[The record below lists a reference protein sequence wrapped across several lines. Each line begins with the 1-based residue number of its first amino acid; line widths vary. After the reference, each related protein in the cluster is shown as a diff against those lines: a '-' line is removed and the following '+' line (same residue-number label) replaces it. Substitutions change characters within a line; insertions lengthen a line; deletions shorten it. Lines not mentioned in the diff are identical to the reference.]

1 MMNKITPVLLI
12 TCTATGTVYANEP
25 LSLDVVCEVKSKT
38 TAELSEDKDITVD
51 KLNIDTHT
59 IFDPND
65 PETTALHRF
74 INWLH
79 IDTKNKVVSE
89 QITFKEGD
97 QVSERQLQEAMGRR
111 VG

>member
-79 IDTKNKVVSE
+79 IDTKNK
-89 QITFKEGD
+89 D
-97 QVSERQLQEAMGRR
+97 
-111 VG
+111 